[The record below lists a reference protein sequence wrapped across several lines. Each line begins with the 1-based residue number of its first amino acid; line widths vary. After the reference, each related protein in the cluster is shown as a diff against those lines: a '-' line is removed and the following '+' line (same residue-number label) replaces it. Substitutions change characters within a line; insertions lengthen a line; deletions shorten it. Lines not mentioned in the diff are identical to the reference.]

1 MGGDDR
7 GLKSPK
13 RKGSIFSEMTAFR
26 RCQNLLHKKNSRAEK
41 KTTALKTSTK
51 GALSRRERAVS
62 TRSLEI
68 ITGKVGRTHG
78 VKVVEITH

>member
-1 MGGDDR
+1 M
-7 GLKSPK
+7 K
-13 RKGSIFSEMTAFR
+13 AFR
-26 RCQNLLHKKNSRAEK
+26 QPRLIDEEKISRAEK
-41 KTTALKTSTK
+41 KPTALKTSTK